1 MADSQIEK
9 RILRKGFK
17 AIAGV
22 DEVGR
27 GALFGPVVAAA
38 VILPDDIIKKYL
50 PEWAKEIDDSKV
62 LSPPKRK
69 RVARAIV
76 TNATSVGVGLATN
89 FEIDQK
95 NIYWA
100 SISAMK
106 KAVENMSVTPDFIL
120 VDGFSLN
127 DVNYPQLGISQGDK
141 KSISIAA
148 ASIVAKVLRDE
159 MMIRLDRIY
168 EGYALSKNKGYG
180 TREHYKALKEVGATY
195 FHRQTFNLGK
205 EGNDT

>member
-1 MADSQIEK
+1 MVNFQIEK
-9 RILRKGFK
+9 RIMRKGFK
-17 AIAGV
+17 AIAGI
-22 DEVGR
+22 DEAGR

-38 VILPDDIIKKYL
+38 VILPTAIMKRSL
-50 PEWAKEIDDSKV
+50 PRWAKEIDDSKAI
-62 LSPPKRK
+62 SPLKRK
-69 RVARAIV
+69 RVAKAIIR
-76 TNATSVGVGLATN
+76 NATSIGVGLATN
-89 FEIDQK
+89 FEIDRK

-106 KAVENMSVTPDFIL
+106 KAVENMPITPDFIL

-127 DVNYPQLGISQGDK
+127 DVNYPQLGIPQGDK

-168 EGYALSKNKGYG
+168 EGYSLSKNKGYG
-180 TREHYKALKEVGATY
+180 TREHYKALKEAGATY

-205 EGNDT
+205 EGNDI